1 MIAAW
6 IGFRLHV
13 LRRLHNELHE
23 LQVKHHRE
31 HMGAIGRLT
40 GTNIPDSVELNIE
53 PEDPMAAI
61 TPATDAPG
69 FNFSVLKKGTQ
80 VAGYT
85 TGSGGVQW
93 TAPMWAEF
101 PGAVRICQ
109 DPRASDTTADILDV
123 EQGAASIAE
132 CAAWKK
138 AAQKS
143 FENGTRPGQ
152 REPAVYCSASN
163 VTAVANAMVAAG
175 ITRCPVW
182 VAHFGI
188 GVSAAQAMLNESS
201 GPYPVIGVQFANGP
215 TFDSDLFLTSWL
227 GNISGKAVPV
237 TMNAPPGQWN
247 AGSGWDWADCTIV
260 GVGLDGKLHTFTFN
274 PVSGIWAKVE

>member
-1 MIAAW
+1 MW
-6 IGFRLHV
+6 VGLRLHV
-13 LRRLHNELHE
+13 LRD
-23 LQVKHHRE
+23 LQEDLGKMQILHHRE
-31 HMGAIGRLT
+31 HMEAIGQLT
-40 GTNIPDSVELNIE
+40 DTDSSDIVELNIE
-53 PEDPMAAI
+53 EDPVTAI
-61 TPATDAPG
+61 TSAADAPG

-93 TAPMWAEF
+93 TTAMWAAF

-109 DPRASDTTADILDV
+109 DTRASDITADILDV

-138 AAQKS
+138 QAQKS
-143 FENGTRPGQ
+143 FKNGTRPGQ
-152 REPAVYCSASN
+152 REPAIYCSASN
-163 VTAVANAMVAAG
+163 VTAVANAMIAAG
-175 ITRCPVW
+175 IARCPIW

-188 GVSAAQAMLNESS
+188 GVSAAQAMLESSS

-215 TFDSDLFLTSWL
+215 QFDSDLFLTSWL
-227 GNISGKAVPV
+227 DNVSGKAAPV
-237 TMNAPPGQWN
+237 TMQTPPGQW
-247 AGSGWDWADCTIV
+247 AASTGWTWTDCTIV

-274 PVSGIWAKVE
+274 PSTGTWTKAE